1 MPKMA
6 QMVVNQKRSGIREIV
21 ELSQGIEGVYH
32 MEIGEPL
39 FQTPMNIIEAGCKAL
54 KEGYTKY
61 TPNAGFMPL
70 RKAIS
75 DRLNNDYKLA
85 LKPENTVVTTGGVQ
99 AIANAVR
106 VLTEIGDEVL
116 LPDPGWPNYENIIMS
131 TGAVPVRYTLTPENG
146 FLPSFEELKKLITP
160 KTKVLIV
167 NTPSNPLGVIFPEK
181 IMKEIV
187 SFVKENDL
195 FLISDEVY
203 EKIVF
208 KGKHVSALNYDTDGR
223 VVAIYTMSKSYAMT
237 GWRVG
242 YAVASENII
251 AQMTKMQEAY
261 VSCTPSVS
269 QKAAEAALTG
279 PQDFIESAK
288 ESYLKNR
295 DIAAS
300 ILNEYGIDYF
310 MPEGAFY
317 MWINAKCEDSTE
329 FAKELLLQRKVAV
342 ASGRTFGPSGKSFI
356 RISLASPEE
365 TVKNGV
371 RLLAEYIKEKN
382 LL

>member
-21 ELSQGIEGVYH
+21 ELSQGMEGVYH

-39 FQTPMNIIEAGCKAL
+39 FQTPMNIIEAGYRAL

-61 TPNAGFMPL
+61 TPNAGFMSL

-75 DRLNNDYKLA
+75 DRLNNDYGLS
-85 LKPENTVVTTGGVQ
+85 LKPENTVVTAGGIQ
-99 AIANAVR
+99 AIANAIR

-116 LPDPGWPNYENIIMS
+116 IPDPGWPNYENVIMS
-131 TGAVPVRYTLTPENG
+131 AGAVSVRYTLTPENG
-146 FLPSFEELKKLITP
+146 FLPFFEELKKLITGR
-160 KTKVLIV
+160 TKVLIA
-167 NTPSNPLGVIFPEK
+167 NTPSNPLGVVFPEK
-181 IMKEIV
+181 TMKELV
-187 SFVKENDL
+187 SFAKEKDL

-208 KGKHVSALNYDTDGR
+208 QGKHVSALNYDIDGR
-223 VVAIYTMSKSYAMT
+223 VVTIYTMSKSYAMT
-237 GWRVG
+237 GWRIG

-279 PQDFIESAK
+279 PQDFIESMK
-288 ESYLKNR
+288 EFYLKNR
-295 DIAAS
+295 DVAAS
-300 ILNEYGIDYF
+300 ILNEYDIDYF
-310 MPEGAFY
+310 MPKGAFY

-329 FAKELLLQRKVAV
+329 FAKELLLQRKVA
-342 ASGRTFGPSGKSFI
+342 AAPGRTFGPSGKNYI
-356 RISLASPEE
+356 RISLASSEA
-365 TVKNGV
+365 TVKKGV
-371 RLLAEYIKEKN
+371 RILAEYIKEKN